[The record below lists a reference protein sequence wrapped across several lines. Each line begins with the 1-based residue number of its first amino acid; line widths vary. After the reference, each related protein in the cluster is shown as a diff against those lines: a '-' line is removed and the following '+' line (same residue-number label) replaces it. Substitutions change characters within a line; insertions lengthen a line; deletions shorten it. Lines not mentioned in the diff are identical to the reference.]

1 MDILSNFSKR
11 LKDLIEEKQITPD
24 DLSKAINYNQ
34 VYHWLAGDYLP
45 SFLNLIK
52 IADYFQCTLDYL
64 SGQDKESRSD
74 TFKSCPPFA
83 ERLRFILKD
92 KGFTIYRLSKLTKID
107 KRTIYDWLHNLYVP
121 QLDNLKRIASA
132 FDCTLDY
139 LVGRE
144 K

>member
-1 MDILSNFSKR
+1 MDKLSNFGKR

-34 VYHWLAGDYLP
+34 VYHWLAGDYIP
-45 SFLNLIK
+45 SFSNLIK

-64 SGQDKESRSD
+64 TGKESESLSD
-74 TFKSCPPFA
+74 TFKSCPSFA
-83 ERLRFILKD
+83 ERLPFVLKA

-121 QLDNLKRIASA
+121 QLDNLDKIASVL
-132 FDCTLDY
+132 DCTLDY

-144 K
+144 